1 MTSYYTV
8 EDSPRKFKTIEEARK
23 VACSQIERMTDYI
36 TIYDD
41 RNEPVGAVARVRQD
55 DPERNIVFRYHTVY
69 RNFRTDRLSRISTKT
84 GAITSTYPKGTRL
97 GFGRW

>member
-8 EDSPRKFKTIEEARK
+8 EGSQRKFKKIEEARK
-23 VACSQIERMTDYI
+23 VACSLVSRMTDFV

-41 RNEPVGAVARVRQD
+41 RDEPVGAVARVRQD
-55 DPERNIVFRYHTVY
+55 DPEHNIVFRYHMVY
-69 RNFRTDRLSRISTKT
+69 RNFKTDRLGRINVKT
-84 GAITSTYPKGTRL
+84 GTITSSYPKGTRL